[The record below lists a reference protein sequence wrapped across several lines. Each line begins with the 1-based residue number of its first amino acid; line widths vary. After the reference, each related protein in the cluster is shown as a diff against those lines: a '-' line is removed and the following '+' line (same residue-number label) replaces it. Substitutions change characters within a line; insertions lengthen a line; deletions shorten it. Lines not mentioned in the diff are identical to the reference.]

1 MRIWKKCFS
10 RHQFTNYSEETMPLS
25 NSQYDDIMRDY
36 DKRQLNNRHLLD
48 TRRSEIYQKIPRIQ
62 EIDALV
68 ASNAV
73 QSARLYL
80 DGDSSAV
87 SSLKENLDALR
98 TEKQHLLL
106 EHEYPADYL
115 EPIYTCRDC
124 RDSGYINGSKCHCFK
139 QAIINTVYAQSNIR
153 EILSRENFD
162 TFSYDYYS
170 NEEISATTGLSSRAA
185 AEHAVQECKNFI
197 RDFDRSHGNLLIY
210 GKTGVGKTFLSNCV
224 AKELLEKGCSVIYFT
239 AFQLFDIL
247 SKGVFEKDADAIM
260 AHQNIFDCDLLV
272 IDDLGTELSNA
283 FTTSQLFL
291 CVNERLLRSKS
302 TIISTNLSL
311 NQIMETYSERTFSRL
326 CDAYTLLPLFS
337 RVDIRIQK
345 RKKPAKQV

>member
-1 MRIWKKCFS
+1 
-10 RHQFTNYSEETMPLS
+10 MPLS
-25 NSQYDDIMRDY
+25 NSQYDEIMRDY
-36 DKRQLNNRHLLD
+36 DKRQLHNRHLLD
-48 TRRSEIYQKIPRIQ
+48 TRKDEVFQKIPRIK

-68 ASNAV
+68 ASSAV
-73 QSARLYL
+73 EKARLYL
-80 DGDSSAV
+80 NGDTSAV
-87 SSLKENLDALR
+87 TSLKENLDALR
-98 TEKQHLLL
+98 SEKKQLLS
-106 EHEYPADYL
+106 EHGYPQDYL
-115 EPIYTCRDC
+115 EPVYTCRDC
-124 RDSGYINGSKCHCFK
+124 RDSGYRDGRKCHCFT
-139 QAIINTVYAQSNIR
+139 QAVINTVYAQSNIR
-153 EILSRENFD
+153 AILDRENFD

-170 NEEISATTGLSSRAA
+170 DEDISSTTGLSSLTTAKN
-185 AEHAVQECKNFI
+185 AVQECRNFI
-197 RDFDRSHGNLLIY
+197 KDFDSRHENLLIY

-224 AKELLEKGCSVIYFT
+224 ARELLEKGRSVIYFT

-247 SKGVFEKDADAIM
+247 SKGVFDKDADAIA

-291 CVNERLLRSKS
+291 CVNERLLRQKS

-311 NQIMETYSERTFSRL
+311 NQIVEIYSERTFSRL
-326 CDAYTLLPLFS
+326 CDAYTLIHLFS